1 MNFARPEYL
10 HLLWGLPLLVAFLI
24 WSFMDRRRRLQ
35 KFISPSLVTQLTEDY
50 SRRKAVLRALLLS
63 GFYIFGI
70 LALARPQWGAKVE
83 TVRRHGVDIVV
94 ALDTSYSM
102 NAEDVAPS
110 RLEKAKNEIRSFIN
124 KLRGDRI
131 GLVSF
136 AGTAVVQCPLTLDYG
151 AAMLFLDV
159 INTEIIPEPGTALAY
174 AIQTATSAFSARERK
189 YKVLI
194 IFTDGEDLEG
204 EVDAAV
210 QKAREAGVII
220 YTVGVGTS
228 EGMPIP
234 VRDEKG
240 NIVEYRKDERGQ
252 VVVSRLDEANLA
264 RIALETG
271 GRYYKATTSE
281 NELDEIHDEVSKLEK
296 KELESRMFQNYE
308 DRFQY
313 PLALAIFCLAVETWI
328 SDRRKTKWHL

>member
-1 MNFARPEYL
+1 MLFARSEYL
-10 HLLWGLPLLVAFLI
+10 HLFWVLPLLVAFLI
-24 WSFMDRRRRLQ
+24 WSFIDRRKRLES
-35 KFISPSLVTQLTEDY
+35 FVSPALAQQLTEDY
-50 SRRKAVLRALLLS
+50 SRRKASLRALLLV
-63 GFYIFGI
+63 GFYTFVV
-70 LALARPQWGAKVE
+70 LALARPQWGARLE
-83 TVRRHGVDIVV
+83 TVRRHGVDILA

-110 RLEKAKNEIRSFIN
+110 RLEKAKNEVRSLID

-151 AAMLFLDV
+151 AAKLFLDV
-159 INTEIIPEPGTALAY
+159 INTEIIPEPGTALAT
-174 AIQTATSAFSARERK
+174 AIETATSAFSAKERK
-189 YKVLI
+189 YKVLV

-210 QKAREAGVII
+210 KKAKEAGVII

-228 EGMPIP
+228 EGTPIP

-240 NIVEYRKDERGQ
+240 NVVEYRKDERGQ

-271 GRYYKATTSE
+271 GRYYRASTAE
-281 NELDEIHDEVSKLEK
+281 DELNAIYDEISRLEK
-296 KELESRMFQNYE
+296 KELESRLFQNYE

-313 PLALAIFCLAVETWI
+313 PLALAVLCLAVETLI
-328 SDRRKTKWHL
+328 GDRRKL

>member
-1 MNFARPEYL
+1 MLFARSEYL
-10 HLLWGLPLLVAFLI
+10 HLFWVLPVLVAFLI
-24 WSFMDRRRRLQ
+24 WSFIDRRKRLER
-35 KFISPSLVTQLTEDY
+35 FVSPALAQQLTEDY
-50 SRRKAVLRALLLS
+50 SRRKAILRALLLV
-63 GFYIFGI
+63 GFYTFVV
-70 LALARPQWGAKVE
+70 LALARPQWGARLE
-83 TVRRHGVDIVV
+83 TVRRHGVDILA

-110 RLEKAKNEIRSFIN
+110 RLEKAKNEVRSLID

-151 AAMLFLDV
+151 AAKLFLDV
-159 INTEIIPEPGTALAY
+159 INTEIIPEPGTALAT
-174 AIQTATSAFSARERK
+174 AIETATSAFSAKERK
-189 YKVLI
+189 YKVLV

-210 QKAREAGVII
+210 KKAKEAGVII

-228 EGMPIP
+228 EGTPIP

-240 NIVEYRKDERGQ
+240 NVVEYRKDERGQ

-271 GRYYKATTSE
+271 GRYYRASTAE
-281 NELDEIHDEVSKLEK
+281 DELNAIYDEISRLEK
-296 KELESRMFQNYE
+296 KELESRLFQNYE

-313 PLALAIFCLAVETWI
+313 PLALAVLCLAVETLI
-328 SDRRKTKWHL
+328 GDRRKL